1 MGNIEQEL
9 MIIPTYMKDDVSE
22 ASYVQLFIDIINI
35 VHCQMHYRETWC

>member
-22 ASYVQLFIDIINI
+22 ASYVQLFIDIN
-35 VHCQMHYRETWC
+35 CTLSNAL